1 LSEIGYSKRNIAMVL
16 EKLTMGGLLTS
27 VSESNRVR
35 YRLADRQ
42 ALARVLAP
50 LPERSGQWHLR
61 LPIVAKFLELASRIG
76 RKDSITQG
84 VEAQKLVTKL
94 HADLVAVGALPNLP
108 HAAVATYWPAL
119 QTWLAEHLL
128 AEHRDSRRDVP
139 RTIEGFWLGPGET
152 VARAANP
159 DGAVLPRLST
169 DADADELRCLDLV
182 QVSTISPANDW
193 TWGVL
198 SRAATG
204 SYQHSIG
211 LDRGEHWRFV
221 ALGSGD
227 VYEVSYDDAVPH
239 ERISRL
245 YGPDAAAR
253 ARADMPA
260 VQLRLRRKRI

>member
-1 LSEIGYSKRNIAMVL
+1 
-16 EKLTMGGLLTS
+16 
-27 VSESNRVR
+27 
-35 YRLADRQ
+35 
-42 ALARVLAP
+42 
-50 LPERSGQWHLR
+50 
-61 LPIVAKFLELASRIG
+61 
-76 RKDSITQG
+76 
-84 VEAQKLVTKL
+84 
-94 HADLVAVGALPNLP
+94 
-108 HAAVATYWPAL
+108 
-119 QTWLAEHLL
+119 
-128 AEHRDSRRDVP
+128 
-139 RTIEGFWLGPGET
+139 
-152 VARAANP
+152 
-159 DGAVLPRLST
+159 
-169 DADADELRCLDLV
+169 
-182 QVSTISPANDW
+182 
-193 TWGVL
+193 VL